1 MRVEIIRNVMIS
13 GEPVK
18 AGSFVEVDLV
28 IANLL
33 INSGKAKVVS
43 ESEPDPTPEPKLEIQ
58 QKTVESAPKPAS
70 RRGRP
75 KKTSPED

>member
-1 MRVEIIRNVMIS
+1 MKLEITRNVMIS

-18 AGSFVEVDLV
+18 AGSFVEVELV

-33 INSGKAKVVS
+33 INSGKAKVAS
-43 ESEPDPTPEPKLEIQ
+43 EPEPKPELEIQ
-58 QKTVESAPKPAS
+58 QCVVEPATKPAA

-75 KKTSPED
+75 KKTSTED